1 MGICIGYLDT
11 VSDGRKGC
19 WCCMRDA
26 VLVGKIRCWLVRKGS
41 DMWHVA
47 LVGKI
52 RCWLVRN
59 INS

>member
-1 MGICIGYLDT
+1 
-11 VSDGRKGC
+11 
-19 WCCMRDA
+19 MRDA